1 MIWESIPGW
10 FSSQALYDRMVAEA
24 PQSALFVEVGC
35 WMGRSTVYLA
45 QKIKESGKNI
55 QLFAVDTFQGSPEE
69 PMLMAEVERHGGSI
83 ESLFFANLKACG
95 VEDLVQMV
103 TDYSVHAA
111 ERFSDGSIDFAFID
125 AAHDEASVR
134 ADIRAWRPKV
144 KRGGTLA
151 GDDYNTYE
159 SVRKVVHGELG
170 GNYKVENNS
179 WVSWV

>member
-10 FSSQALYDRMVAEA
+10 FSSAALYDRMVAEA

-45 QKIKESGKNI
+45 QKIQESGKNI

-103 TDYSVHAA
+103 TDYSIHAA
-111 ERFSDGSIDFAFID
+111 QRFPDNSIDFVFID

-134 ADIRAWRPKV
+134 QDIRAWRPKV
-144 KRGGTLA
+144 KKGGTLA
-151 GDDYNTYE
+151 GDDIATYQ
-159 SVRKVVHGELG
+159 SVRNAVEAEFG
-170 GNYKVENNS
+170 GNYKAEGNS
-179 WVSWV
+179 WVTWL